1 MKLLDKYILKTFTI
15 TFTTVFVILFFIFI
29 LQTVWLFIF
38 ELAGKD
44 LDFGL
49 IIKFLLFSM
58 PRIIP
63 LVLPLSVLLAS
74 IMTFGNFAENYE
86 FAAMK
91 SSGISLQRAMRS
103 LIFFI
108 VLLSG
113 LAFIFANNVIPFAE
127 YKFINFRKNIAQR
140 KPAMAIAEGQFSEIG
155 IYTIKVD
162 KKEGKEGNLL
172 KGVTIHKKS
181 VQKNDVST
189 IIKAKSGE
197 LVSSESS
204 NILKLILNDGYYY
217 EDIVPKKY
225 EDRYKVPFAKASFKK
240 DIINL
245 DLSFL
250 NPKNEDQNVTTNSM
264 LNVNELNYTLDSLHK
279 SYNKDLISF
288 AENINQRTRVTNYNL
303 NVTNPIVKIKTEV
316 KPNTDLVSLFTLPEK
331 GQLLDV
337 ASSNISN
344 ALFSINSSNDEM
356 KFKRKNINNHW
367 LALYDKFVVAYACIL
382 MFFIGAPLGAII
394 RKGGIGLPIVFAV
407 LIFITFHFINTFG
420 KRMSQEDGLN
430 PFWGAWMASIVLTP
444 LAISLTY
451 RATNDIGLI
460 NLDILLKPFRKL
472 FQKLFPTEK

>member
-1 MKLLDKYILKTFTI
+1 
-15 TFTTVFVILFFIFI
+15 
-29 LQTVWLFIF
+29 
-38 ELAGKD
+38 
-44 LDFGL
+44 
-49 IIKFLLFSM
+49 
-58 PRIIP
+58 
-63 LVLPLSVLLAS
+63 
-74 IMTFGNFAENYE
+74 
-86 FAAMK
+86 
-91 SSGISLQRAMRS
+91 
-103 LIFFI
+103 
-108 VLLSG
+108 
-113 LAFIFANNVIPFAE
+113 
-127 YKFINFRKNIAQR
+127 
-140 KPAMAIAEGQFSEIG
+140 
-155 IYTIKVD
+155 
-162 KKEGKEGNLL
+162 
-172 KGVTIHKKS
+172 
-181 VQKNDVST
+181 
-189 IIKAKSGE
+189 
-197 LVSSESS
+197 
-204 NILKLILNDGYYY
+204 
-217 EDIVPKKY
+217 
-225 EDRYKVPFAKASFKK
+225 
-240 DIINL
+240 
-245 DLSFL
+245 
-250 NPKNEDQNVTTNSM
+250 M

-316 KPNTDLVSLFTLPEK
+316 KPNTDLVSLFTLTEK

-367 LALYDKFVVAYACIL
+367 LALYDKFVVAYACML

-472 FQKLFPTEK
+472 FQKFFPTEK